1 MITPIH
7 DWLTLD
13 EHGIQMPWYTRP
25 CLEVIDKWDFQ
36 GKYIF
41 EYGVGYSTLWYR
53 SRGADV
59 WGVDSNAQW
68 ADFAGKYCI
77 PRVSYMMPRL
87 DFTSSQNKYVTRIS
101 LLIIT
106 FDFVIIDGNFR
117 DDCTEY
123 ALQYLKPGG
132 KLILDNWLQPEVE
145 EFWPKTEE
153 LIKGMPIE
161 IYKEPDHPHWKTAI
175 VTKP

>member
-1 MITPIH
+1 MLLEKMIYPREN
-7 DWLTLD
+7 WLTND

-25 CLEVIDKWDFQ
+25 CLEVIDKWDFN

-53 SRGADV
+53 SRGAICF
-59 WGVDSNAQW
+59 GVDMNNHWYSIVYNYDLRMALAFNEGQ
-68 ADFAGKYCI
+68 YLSCI
-77 PRVSYMMPRL
+77 DDYKTVY
-87 DFTSSQNKYVTRIS
+87 DI
-101 LLIIT
+101 
-106 FDFVIIDGNFR
+106 VIIDGNFR

-123 ALQYLKPGG
+123 ALRNLKPGG

-145 EFWPKTEE
+145 EFWPKTEA

-161 IYKEPDHPHWKTAI
+161 IYKEPDHANWQTAI
-175 VTKP
+175 VTV

>member
-1 MITPIH
+1 MIYPKEH
-7 DWLTLD
+7 WLTDD

-25 CLEVIDKWDFQ
+25 CLEVMDKWDFVD
-36 GKYIF
+36 KDIY
-41 EYGVGYSTLWYR
+41 EYGVGYSTIWYG
-53 SRGADV
+53 SRGALCS
-59 WGVDSNAQW
+59 GVDINQKW
-68 ADFAGKYCI
+68 
-77 PRVSYMMPRL
+77 VN
-87 DFTSSQNKYVTRIS
+87 FTKEGCVNWRPNKAPYIRDIS
-101 LLIIT
+101 HGCALNGYDI
-106 FDFVIIDGNFR
+106 VAIDGNFR

>member
-25 CLEVIDKWDFQ
+25 CLEVIDTWDFH
-36 GKYIF
+36 GKNVF
-41 EYGVGYSTLWYR
+41 EYGVGYSSVWYK
-53 SRGADV
+53 SRGALV
-59 WGVDSNAQW
+59 MGVDVNERWFRFFVENVGIGAMCKTDEESYCGAIDSCFT
-68 ADFAGKYCI
+68 DFDI
-77 PRVSYMMPRL
+77 
-87 DFTSSQNKYVTRIS
+87 
-101 LLIIT
+101 
-106 FDFVIIDGNFR
+106 VIIDGSFR

-123 ALQYLKPGG
+123 ALKHIKPGG
-132 KLILDNWLQPEVE
+132 NLILENWLQPEVE
-145 EFWPKTEE
+145 EFWPKTEA